1 MFRSGLEEKVS
12 DLLCKL
18 GVKYEYEGFTLPY
31 TIEHKYTPDFV
42 LENGVILE
50 IKGYWDPASRR
61 KMKQVIKE
69 NPIADIRM
77 VFQDPYK
84 RISKKSKTT
93 YAKWCERYG
102 IRWCAAHCIPVDWL
116 TCGS

>member
-50 IKGYWDPASRR
+50 LKAIGTLHRD
-61 KMKQVIKE
+61 
-69 NPIADIRM
+69 
-77 VFQDPYK
+77 
-84 RISKKSKTT
+84 
-93 YAKWCERYG
+93 ER
-102 IRWCAAHCIPVDWL
+102 
-116 TCGS
+116 